1 MFAKNSEASFVF
13 NGVTEFIKAWESG
26 SKTKLTLQSKNGLAW
41 LNFSCCLGGPHD
53 EHQKLKKPKSK
64 KKRERDNLRAQL
76 HQQRLQDGLSSSNL
90 PKSDVGERAASALKT
105 TTNSSDINTKDPVQ
119 ADSTEE
125 STPKV
130 IHISDSLNESRNDS
144 IEIEVVKDK
153 NLKEFKCELCDF
165 VSNKERGLNIHMS
178 RVHTKIEQ
186 IDGVLDESQLEDKQ
200 EQEISER
207 EEESDMMDNNSCSKY
222 DNVSTREFIDAMVEK
237 GIKTTPLDARQIDQ
251 IHRDVVW
258 NRWELKLRDINWQRM
273 FENNR
278 QINLFPLCLEFFQQ
292 VKQDMDDEILFHMWL
307 ACQKRKYPH
316 HLAYQKI
323 EL

>member
-76 HQQRLQDGLSSSNL
+76 HQQRLQDGLSSSSNL

-119 ADSTEE
+119 ADSAEE

-130 IHISDSLNESRNDS
+130 IFISDSLNESRNDS

-165 VSNKERGLNIHMS
+165 VSIKERELNIHMM

-200 EQEISER
+200 GQEISER
-207 EEESDMMDNNSCSKY
+207 EEKSETDKIIVWNKSLD
-222 DNVSTREFIDAMVEK
+222 E
-237 GIKTTPLDARQIDQ
+237 KTTEWQQMVID
-251 IHRDVVW
+251 DPGV
-258 NRWELKLRDINWQRM
+258 D
-273 FENNR
+273 
-278 QINLFPLCLEFFQQ
+278 LFLIQFEFF
-292 VKQDMDDEILFHMWL
+292 KKAKTDMCNSDLFEAWYSTARSNYGGLIILPQGGPMDPIRHGAKL
-307 ACQKRKYPH
+307 
-316 HLAYQKI
+316 
-323 EL
+323 

>member
-1 MFAKNSEASFVF
+1 ML
-13 NGVTEFIKAWESG
+13 G
-26 SKTKLTLQSKNGLAW
+26 SISVVG
-41 LNFSCCLGGPHD
+41 CLGGPHD

-119 ADSTEE
+119 ADSNEE

-165 VSNKERGLNIHMS
+165 VSNTERGLNIHMS

-200 EQEISER
+200 ELEISEKD
-207 EEESDMMDNNSCSKY
+207 EESDMIDNNSCSKY

-237 GIKTTPLDARQIDQ
+237 GINTTPPDARQLDR
-251 IHRDVVW
+251 IHRDTVW
-258 NRWELKLRDINWQRM
+258 NRWELKLRDQDINWQRM
-273 FENNR
+273 FENNQ

-307 ACQKRKYPH
+307 VSQKRKYPYQH
-316 HLAYQKI
+316 RLAYQKI

>member
-76 HQQRLQDGLSSSNL
+76 HQQRLQDGLSSSSNL

-105 TTNSSDINTKDPVQ
+105 TTNSSDITTKDPVQ
-119 ADSTEE
+119 AKSAEE

-165 VSNKERGLNIHMS
+165 VSNKERELNIHMM

-200 EQEISER
+200 ESE
-207 EEESDMMDNNSCSKY
+207 KY
-222 DNVSTREFIDAMVEK
+222 KRYKWYKSLDEKITEWQQMVTDDP
-237 GIKTTPLDARQIDQ
+237 GVD
-251 IHRDVVW
+251 
-258 NRWELKLRDINWQRM
+258 
-273 FENNR
+273 
-278 QINLFPLCLEFFQQ
+278 LFLIQFEFF
-292 VKQDMDDEILFHMWL
+292 KKAEADMCNSDLFEAL
-307 ACQKRKYPH
+307 YSAARSNCGLLIGYNG
-316 HLAYQKI
+316 L
-323 EL
+323 LNCD

>member
-165 VSNKERGLNIHMS
+165 VSNTERGLNIHMI

-186 IDGVLDESQLEDKQ
+186 IDGVLDESQLEC
-200 EQEISER
+200 
-207 EEESDMMDNNSCSKY
+207 ESDKSILWNKSLD
-222 DNVSTREFIDAMVEK
+222 E
-237 GIKTTPLDARQIDQ
+237 KTTEWHQMVID
-251 IHRDVVW
+251 DPGV
-258 NRWELKLRDINWQRM
+258 D
-273 FENNR
+273 
-278 QINLFPLCLEFFQQ
+278 LFLIQFEFF
-292 VKQDMDDEILFHMWL
+292 KKAEADMCNSDLFEAL
-307 ACQKRKYPH
+307 YSAARSNCGLLIGYNG
-316 HLAYQKI
+316 L
-323 EL
+323 LNCD